1 MMNKKLSKPQRESLQ
16 DLLQVGGVVASSSW
30 TNGSGRF
37 VTKRTVPAH
46 AARISVTEVS
56 MLRGEVRRN
65 AERIIRDR
73 PRVTTLVAVTNLRA
87 ARRAVKEQK

>member
-1 MMNKKLSKPQRESLQ
+1 MKITKPQRESLQ
-16 DLLQVGGVVASSSW
+16 ALLQAGGVVPSSQW
-30 TNGSGRF
+30 VNGRGRF

-73 PRVTTLVAVTNLRA
+73 PRVTALVAVTDLRA
-87 ARRAVKEQK
+87 ARRSVREEER